1 MRARIQDGCLVFLTL
16 VALGMAPDTLAVTRT
31 WNGGTNGDWFDATKW
46 VPSDTSPNAGDDV
59 VIPNGSVILSN
70 SSASLASFTITNATL
85 TFTNWGTALM
95 AGNITI
101 QTNGILN
108 HVVCDTNAGPSNT
121 NRVYILCSNLTVNVG
136 GLIDANGCGYVGRT
150 NGLTG
155 QGPGGGGFATTS
167 GGGGGYGGTGG
178 TSSHYSPGG
187 SAYGSPSAP
196 VQPGSGGAGGTTGT
210 APLVPGGNGGGAIF
224 IQATNQVSVYGIIR
238 ANGMTPGGTGAPRN
252 GGGSG
257 GGIYITCQTLVGSGN
272 IQANAGNGYNNEAG
286 GGGGGR
292 IAVMY
297 DPASQAALGAQPTVK
312 FSVVAGTGGYNNS
325 QAGTLYL
332 PTSVILPDKL
342 STVLNGSIR
351 IYGVTNWNPGNPVI
365 SNVVVKF
372 EDSPFTLSATND
384 VLITASGGLELTNF
398 TFSSGG
404 SLLVTNSSTLTFRAA
419 PTNTSGPIYGG
430 LLAVTGSVIVATNCT
445 VYLYSHTTNG
455 GSVKFSMSNLFVNG
469 TLDANY
475 KGYAGAKSTSRSG
488 YGPGGGKSSGFPRAG
503 GGGYGGNGGGAND
516 GTQGG
521 TNYGSASMPIQPGSG
536 AGGGIAGAGGGLVWV
551 ESSDTIGINGSVLA
565 NGEPDGGDNSGGGSG
580 GGIYLSSPTFKG
592 TGTILAKGGGNGGG
606 NSGGGGGGRI
616 AMVGWTSD
624 QFSGSLSVAPGIW
637 YTSGQTGTIYRVHDQ
652 AFANS
657 LTVQATPA
665 RHASATP
672 YDYGA
677 FAMNSGTIITD
688 SIPQVAE
695 QTAGSRYFLTGWSV
709 TDGVGAVIASDIT
722 TQAVFTVNTNVWL
735 TWVWTNQY
743 FLVTTSGLNGGLL
756 QDMTSWYASGAQVML
771 TATAAQNNAFSSWS
785 GNVPTGSNSVN
796 PLVVTMDQAR
806 TIQSV
811 FVSTL
816 PTARVWTGTN
826 VWISS
831 ANWNPNGVPG
841 PNDTLTVQSG
851 KLIVTDPS
859 QAGSLVVNNGA
870 TLVFSN
876 WVASLTVSDITVL
889 SNGVVTHAVCNT
901 NQGAASS
908 NRVNILC
915 NNFTLNAGGMIDANG
930 CGYIGG
936 YAGQPG
942 QGPGGGGYVGT
953 SGGGGGYGG
962 VGASSAHFSP
972 GGGAYGSPSSPD
984 LPGSGGGG
992 GTFGSYYA
1000 GGNGGGAIRIQTT
1013 NLTLNGT
1020 IRANGGTPP
1029 SGGKNG
1035 GGSGGG
1041 INLICRTLAGNGVIQ
1056 ANGGAGVDTEAGGA
1070 GGGRIALVYDVAAQA
1085 ALGSQPTA
1093 TFSAAPGPSGMSG
1106 QQAGTVFLPS
1116 NILLTDRLSDLFKG
1130 SIRVYGIT
1138 NWGAVNA
1145 VVSNSFVKFEESP
1158 FLLTVTNDM
1167 VITTSAGL
1175 DLSNFTFSV
1184 GGNLLLTNSS
1194 LVYLRAGSTNGF
1206 TTSCGG
1212 LLDVAGTITLVT
1224 NAGIYVWSHPTN
1236 GSSVRLHA
1244 RNLMLSQGALI
1255 SADGTGY
1262 AKGYGPGRGGN
1273 SNSGGGGGYGGAGGA
1288 GSHGGST
1295 GGSPYGTSN
1304 EVPLRAGSPGGQ
1316 GGAGNAGSGGGLVW
1330 LEVDGQLT
1338 LSGLITAN
1346 GTTPGGYGG
1355 GGSGGGIYISCNF
1368 LTNSVS
1374 GQLTANGAMGGAESG
1389 GGGGGRIFV
1398 WRHYQRGDRTY
1409 QGSVNG
1415 GAYGGSISQPG
1426 AAGTTSWGG
1435 IFNGSVIIIN

>member
-1 MRARIQDGCLVFLTL
+1 MRARIQAGCLAFLTL
-16 VALGMAPDTLAVTRT
+16 VALGTAPDTLAVTRI

-46 VPSDTSPNAGDDV
+46 LPTDSYPGDGDTVAMT
-59 VIPNGSVILSN
+59 NGSVILSN
-70 SSASLASFTITNATL
+70 STASLLSFSITNATL
-85 TFTNWGTALM
+85 TFTNWSTALR
-95 AGNITI
+95 ADTVTI
-101 QTNGILN
+101 QNNGKLQPTLCLTNTLPG
-108 HVVCDTNAGPSNT
+108 NT
-121 NRVYILCSNLTVNVG
+121 NRVYILCSNLTVNAG
-136 GLIDANGCGYVGRT
+136 GSIDATALGYAGGRYGYIPNDGT
-150 NGLTG
+150 
-155 QGPGGGGFATTS
+155 GPGGGLSSGTRGGAGS
-167 GGGGGYGGTGG
+167 YGGVGGGGDMG
-178 TSSHYSPGG
+178 PGAVYG
-187 SAYGSPSAP
+187 SASQPS
-196 VQPGSGGAGGTTGT
+196 QPGSGAGGGN
-210 APLVPGGNGGGAIF
+210 AWGGNGGGAIW
-224 IQATNQVSVYGIIR
+224 IVATNVVVNGSIK
-238 ANGMTPGGTGAPRN
+238 ANGANGSNDQAAP
-252 GGGSG
+252 GSG
-257 GGIYITCQTLVGSGN
+257 GGIYIGCSTINGVGVV
-272 IQANAGNGYNNEAG
+272 QANGGNLGGNDG

-292 IAVMY
+292 IAVNY
-297 DPASQAALGAQPTVK
+297 DITAQSGISPQPLIT
-312 FSVVAGTGGYNNS
+312 FSVTGGTGKYNGDLGS
-325 QAGTLYL
+325 LWFPDTTILSPLMPHSGEFVFPSA
-332 PTSVILPDKL
+332 TSWAPDSL
-342 STVLNGSIR
+342 TVSNGNIR
-351 IYGVTNWNPGNPVI
+351 FAPG
-365 SNVVVKF
+365 
-372 EDSPFTLSATND
+372 FTLSVTND
-384 VLITASGGLELTNF
+384 LTIKQSARLTLKRATGLGI
-398 TFSSGG
+398 GG
-404 SLLVTNSSTLTFRAA
+404 SLLLTNASVLAIYSA
-419 PTNTSGPIYGG
+419 PTNGTTPYGC
-430 LLAVTGSVIVATNCT
+430 LVSVTGGVTIASGGTFYPYADP
-445 VYLYSHTTNG
+445 TNG
-455 GSVKFSMSNLFVNG
+455 GSVKIVASNLTVAVGGVINANG
-469 TLDANY
+469 S
-475 KGYAGAKSTSRSG
+475 GFAGNTGIG
-488 YGPGGGKSSGFPRAG
+488 YGPGGGYGMSNSGG
-503 GGGYGGNGGGAND
+503 GGGYGGRGAIGSHGGPYLSYGKTNGLVSFPAGPGSGGGGNGGAGYGGTGGGLIWVEVQNAIALYGTLNANGGG
-516 GTQGG
+516 G
-521 TNYGSASMPIQPGSG
+521 Y
-536 AGGGIAGAGGGLVWV
+536 
-551 ESSDTIGINGSVLA
+551 NG
-565 NGEPDGGDNSGGGSG
+565 NGGGGSG
-580 GGIYLSSPTFKG
+580 GGVCLQAASFVAST
-592 TGTILAKGGGNGGG
+592 TGVITANGAYTAGEPG
-606 NSGGGGGGRI
+606 CGGGGRI
-616 AMVGWTSD
+616 AFVGWTND
-624 QFSGSLSVAPGIW
+624 QFDGAFQVNLGGGHTNYAENGTVYRGRSIVYPYTLYVRPSPLRHEVA
-637 YTSGQTGTIYRVHDQ
+637 V
-652 AFANS
+652 
-657 LTVQATPA
+657 
-665 RHASATP
+665 P

-677 FAMNSGTIITD
+677 YAMNSGAGVTD
-688 SIPQVAE
+688 SIPRVAE
-695 QTAGSRYFLTGWSV
+695 QTATARYYLAGWSV
-709 TDGVGAVIASDIT
+709 TNEAGTQIAGDIT
-722 TQAVFTVNTNVWL
+722 TQAVFAVNTNL
-735 TWVWTNQY
+735 TLIWNWTNQWY
-743 FLVTTSGLNGGLL
+743 LTSSADANGGL
-756 QDMTSWYASGAQVML
+756 QMDMSGWYTHGAQVTL
-771 TATAAQNNAFSSWS
+771 TATAAQDYAFSSWS
-785 GNVPTGSNSVN
+785 GNVPLGSNSVN

-806 TIQSV
+806 TIQAV

-826 VWISS
+826 VWLSS
-831 ANWNPNGVPG
+831 TNWSPNGVPG

-876 WVASLTVSDITVL
+876 WVASLTMSDITVL
-889 SNGVVTHAVCNT
+889 SNGVITHAICNI

-962 VGASSAHFSP
+962 VGAASAHYSP
-972 GGGAYGSPSSPD
+972 GGIAYGSPLSPD

-992 GTFGSYYA
+992 GAFGSYYA

-1020 IRANGGTPP
+1020 IRASGGTPP

-1041 INLICRTLAGNGVIQ
+1041 VYLICRTMVGNGIIQ
-1056 ANGGAGVDTEAGGA
+1056 ANGGSGVDNEAGGG
-1070 GGGRIALVYDVAAQA
+1070 GGGRIAVVYDVAAQA
-1085 ALGSQPTA
+1085 ALGSQPTV

-1106 QQAGTVFLPS
+1106 QQAGTVYLPS
-1116 NILLTDRLSDLFKG
+1116 NVLLTDRLSDLFKG
-1130 SIRVYGIT
+1130 SIRVFGIT

-1145 VVSNSFVKFEESP
+1145 VVSNLFVKFEESP

-1194 LVYLRAGSTNGF
+1194 LFFLRSGSTNGL
-1206 TTSCGG
+1206 TTSYGG

-1236 GSSVRLHA
+1236 GSSVRIHGGNVLLA
-1244 RNLMLSQGALI
+1244 QGAQI
-1255 SADGTGY
+1255 NANGTGY
-1262 AKGYGPGRGGN
+1262 VKGYGPGRGGVD
-1273 SNSGGGGGYGGAGGA
+1273 NSGGGGGYGGAGGA
-1288 GSHGGST
+1288 GSHPGATSGPTYGS
-1295 GGSPYGTSN
+1295 SN
-1304 EVPLRAGSPGGQ
+1304 EVPLRAGSPGGA
-1316 GGAGNAGSGGGLVW
+1316 GGYGAGNAGSGGGLVW